1 MNPGIRW
8 LAGFIA
14 ALLCAGGTFAQY
26 AQKPQP
32 TTPETRP
39 AAAPQEPR
47 RPAPAR
53 AERPSRRPADGKPAA
68 DDPECAFTGKR
79 IVNSLARDDVDTA
92 QKFVRFYE
100 MFSCPAGHL
109 RDAFRCAVAGGAPAP
124 GKPLSDRVD
133 QCWDKPPAPAKN
145 R

>member
-1 MNPGIRW
+1 MNPGIRS
-8 LAGFIA
+8 LASLCV
-14 ALLCAGGTFAQY
+14 ALLCAGSAFAQY

-32 TTPETRP
+32 SAAETRP

-53 AERPSRRPADGKPAA
+53 VERASRRPADGKPAA

-79 IVNSLARDDVDTA
+79 IVNSLARDDVDAA

-109 RDAFRCAVAGGAPAP
+109 RDAFRCTVAGGAPAP